1 MHYYSHHIG
10 DYRSNTAHLSNEED
24 LAYRRLLEMY
34 YDTEQPIP
42 LETQWVARR
51 LRVAVEA
58 LQSVLEDFF
67 LLTDGGWTHQ
77 RCDRELRQ
85 YHIVQER
92 NKVNGSK
99 GGRPKSKNDDKNNP
113 LGSQSVASRL
123 PVETE
128 RKGNQ
133 EPITKNQEPLTKE
146 EQYSAEVSSQ
156 VAVAPKPK
164 PAKDVLGVDFLIAQG
179 CEESHA
185 RDWMKARRAKKA
197 PLTETAWDGLCR
209 EARKAGI
216 SPSEAV
222 RMCAAR
228 SWASLKAEWLTKD
241 QGQQETTYQRTMRE
255 KYEKWVPSL
264 AAKAPAAKRDV
275 FEVIDEI
282 RPTTPPALG

>member
-1 MHYYSHHIG
+1 MEIVLARIRTIKPEFPQSESMG
-10 DYRSNTAHLSNEED
+10 RVSRSA
-24 LAYRRLLEMY
+24 RLCFILLWTIADDEG
-34 YDTEQPIP
+34 
-42 LETQWVARR
+42 R
-51 LRVAVEA
+51 LRGSSRMLASLLFPYDDDAPTLMDGWIEELEREGCVNRY
-58 LQSVLEDFF
+58 QSEGSTYIEIAKWLS
-67 LLTDGGWTHQ
+67 HQ
-77 RCDRELRQ
+77 KID
-85 YHIVQER
+85 
-92 NKVNGSK
+92 KPS
-99 GGRPKSKNDDKNNP
+99 KSKIAPFSED
-113 LGSQSVASRL
+113 SRIVAKAR
-123 PVETE
+123 
-128 RKGNQ
+128 
-133 EPITKNQEPLTKE
+133 
-146 EQYSAEVSSQ
+146 EVSCEDQGSRIKEGIKDQ
-156 VAVAPKPK
+156 GEEESANALVAVAPKQK

-209 EARKAGI
+209 EARKAGL